1 MKTQQLTPVNNY
13 RFTIPENDEYINIPL
28 EIKWDFQGRDESIEL
43 YEEDVIEQII
53 GGPRDYEIIRF
64 SHDFHTNNTKTDLN
78 YEFNFFDNNPGTGSD
93 ILVATSTDW
102 APTYLNE
109 GFTSNQ
115 IYYYDSPFTKSFFK
129 LDFYDTNESANQ
141 TLFFTIII
149 PTQQGGTE
157 SASISPIIPNV
168 NIKTPIFKL
177 DFVGDKE
184 GYFIYWIRDKNT
196 IDISTF
202 YMSAKFFNARLG
214 GFMRMMTTPQSNLPN
229 KFLFDDTKYFYYK
242 VVLDYNKYAY
252 SIYDITN
259 NRVGTTSSIKWY
271 EYVNQP

>member
-1 MKTQQLTPVNNY
+1 MPVNNY
-13 RFTIPENDEYINIPL
+13 RFTIPENDGYINIPL

-115 IYYYDSPFTKSFFK
+115 IYYYDNPFTKSFFK

-149 PTQQGGTE
+149 RDHQT
-157 SASISPIIPNV
+157 SY
-168 NIKTPIFKL
+168 F
-177 DFVGDKE
+177 
-184 GYFIYWIRDKNT
+184 FIYIRKTTIIAKPNT
-196 IDISTF
+196 
-202 YMSAKFFNARLG
+202 
-214 GFMRMMTTPQSNLPN
+214 
-229 KFLFDDTKYFYYK
+229 
-242 VVLDYNKYAY
+242 
-252 SIYDITN
+252 
-259 NRVGTTSSIKWY
+259 
-271 EYVNQP
+271 